1 MPIYAKVGETT
12 QYILTE
18 AQALKRPWLQMMQS
32 DRPTPDAI
40 AQADGTWLEPHVD
53 PQEARQAAY
62 KAEADDLYMD
72 YKAAE
77 EEGQDAAV
85 VESLRQTWLAKRAEI
100 KAAWPK

>member
-1 MPIYAKVGETT
+1 MARYVIPGKSDIHNCEQGITPPAGAVPMVQE
-12 QYILTE
+12 
-18 AQALKRPWLQMMQS
+18 RPS
-32 DRPTPDAI
+32 FDAI
-40 AQADGTWLEPHVD
+40 AQADGTWLEPAVD
-53 PQEARQAAY
+53 PLEARKAAY

-85 VESLRQTWLAKRAEI
+85 VESLRQTWLARRAEI